1 MTVMTGKRGLYIMGK
16 VYKAMNIISG
26 EMKTAWDY
34 GIGFPLYHS
43 EVHLLEAI
51 RLREG
56 ANAGEIAR
64 FLGISNAAVS
74 QVAKKLTK
82 KALIETY
89 RATDNQKEIFFRLTA
104 LGEKAR
110 NGHQKHHKKIH
121 ARFLVYYKRLDK
133 KEIEVIVRFLDEIE
147 WFMPGKK

>member
-1 MTVMTGKRGLYIMGK
+1 MKIDNLTELIEK
-16 VYKAMNIISG
+16 VYKAMNIVSG

-43 EVHLLEAI
+43 EVHLLEAVK
-51 RLREG
+51 LREG
-56 ANAGEIAR
+56 ANAGEMAR

-89 RATDNQKEIFFRLTA
+89 RAADNQKEVFFRLTA
-104 LGEKAR
+104 LGKKACA
-110 NGHQKHHKKIH
+110 GHQKHHGKIY
-121 ARFLVYYKRLDK
+121 ANFLDYYTKLNK
-133 KEIEVIVRFLDEIE
+133 KEIEVIMRFLDEVDRFI
-147 WFMPGKK
+147 PGNK